1 MRKIRENVKEK
12 KNGGEIKEI
21 DCGWFGFLCMKFEDN
36 EREIWRVRFDSN
48 WRELF
53 KAEDQVREKD

>member
-1 MRKIRENVKEK
+1 
-12 KNGGEIKEI
+12 
-21 DCGWFGFLCMKFEDN
+21 MKFEDN